1 MEQKDPKDL
10 RIITKIAESILL
22 APVMLVLFIL
32 LFAGYSR
39 IFIGQDR
46 SCTIY
51 DRFPPEAERQ
61 AIAEALKRNT
71 AEGLQMIDDAI
82 TKYPPIIDCPKS

>member
-1 MEQKDPKDL
+1 MHEDPKDL
-10 RIITKIAESILL
+10 RIITEIARSILL
-22 APVMLVLFIL
+22 VPVMLVLFLL

-46 SCTIY
+46 SCTIF

-61 AIAEALKRNT
+61 AIIEALKRNT
-71 AEGLQMIDDAI
+71 AEGLAKIDEIIA
-82 TKYPPIIDCPKS
+82 KYPPIIKCPES